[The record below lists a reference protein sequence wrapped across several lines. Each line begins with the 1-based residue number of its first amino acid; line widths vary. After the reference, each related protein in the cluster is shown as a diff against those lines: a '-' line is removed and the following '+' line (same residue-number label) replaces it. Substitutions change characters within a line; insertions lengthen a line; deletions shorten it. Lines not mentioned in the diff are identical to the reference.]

1 MKKLIPE
8 KKATEPAI
16 KVTDKIKPDPLVL
29 KGLWVKDSTGKD
41 LILLDPSDQ
50 PYELVYAD

>member
-29 KGLWVKDSTGKD
+29 KG
-41 LILLDPSDQ
+41 
-50 PYELVYAD
+50 